1 MENDLAVAQREQAL
15 ITQEIDDL
23 QRRKT
28 TLQLAI
34 ERGEPDPERGFYE
47 PAFMAA
53 SMSELDRYITDAT
66 QRMRRAEKKVRQ
78 LRRSG

>member
-1 MENDLAVAQREQAL
+1 MVNDLEVAEREQAL

-28 TLQLAI
+28 ALQLAI
-34 ERGEPDPERGFYE
+34 DRGEPDPEGGSSE
-47 PAFMAA
+47 PPFLAA
-53 SMSELDRYITDAT
+53 RMSELDRYITDAT
-66 QRMRRAEKKVRQ
+66 RRLRRTEEKVRR